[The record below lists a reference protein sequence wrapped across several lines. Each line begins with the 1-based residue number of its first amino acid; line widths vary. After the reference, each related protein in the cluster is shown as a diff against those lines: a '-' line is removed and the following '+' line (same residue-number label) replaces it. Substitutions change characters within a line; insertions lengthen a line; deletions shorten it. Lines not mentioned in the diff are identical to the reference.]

1 MRIRFAASVLL
12 FSMAL
17 AAPAN
22 AQSSGAGDALDQIMF
37 APPGFPNGNYSAAA
51 LGLAPEISVADVL
64 RNLIA
69 AQTQSPPM
77 SSSSSAMVFVFDTQ
91 SGMPRRASNSFGP
104 LFAERALTNGKGVLN
119 IAANFQQFA
128 WKSYEGSNLRND
140 DSGLYWGHF
149 DYDGAGSGYVGVCRM
164 DMNTSVF
171 SVSASYGITDRID
184 VGVSVPFVR
193 TSVDGSNEFVD
204 YQQITDDFALV
215 PTFDRLG
222 VYRAEGTT
230 SGLGDLLVRG
240 KFSLWSNGPTSV
252 AAAAELR
259 LPTGDLEDM
268 RGTGEFQTRLG
279 AYASHE
285 ARTVAP
291 HANLSYAFGSDALPD
306 ELSYVVGSDFPVHD
320 RLTLSADVIGRFMT
334 GVTSFRQGT
343 VFADAL
349 TINGRNVQLANFNV
363 EEVNWNTLVAATG
376 AKVRIGGSTL
386 LTGNLLFPMNDNGL
400 AHGVTATIG
409 IERIIGR

>member
-1 MRIRFAASVLL
+1 MRIRRLAPCFLL
-12 FSMAL
+12 CAAL
-17 AAPAN
+17 AAPVQ

-51 LGLAPEISVADVL
+51 LGLPPDVSVADVL

-91 SGMPRRASNSFGP
+91 SGLPRRASNSFGP
-104 LFAERALTNGKGVLN
+104 LFAERALTNGKGVISL
-119 IAANFQQFA
+119 AATFQQFA
-128 WKSYEGSNLRND
+128 WKSYEGSNLRNGD
-140 DSGLYWGHF
+140 DGLYWGHF
-149 DYDGAGSGYVGVCRM
+149 DYDGLGSGYVGVCRM
-164 DMNTSVF
+164 DMNTSMF
-171 SVSASYGITDRID
+171 SVSASYGLTDRID

-204 YQQITDDFALV
+204 YAAVDDFAIV

-230 SGLGDLLVRG
+230 SGIGDLLVRG
-240 KFSLWSNGPTSV
+240 KFSLWSNGPSSM
-252 AAAAELR
+252 AAAAEFR
-259 LPTGDLEDM
+259 LPTGDLQDM
-268 RGTGEFQTRLG
+268 RGTGEFQSRLG
-279 AYASHE
+279 AYVSHE

-291 HANLSYAFGSDALPD
+291 HANVSFAFGAD
-306 ELSYVVGSDFPVHD
+306 ELPNELAYVIGSDFPVHD
-320 RLTLSADVIGRFMT
+320 RLTMSADVIGRFMT

-363 EEVNWNTLVAATG
+363 EEVNWNTLVAAAG

-400 AHGVTATIG
+400 AHGVTAMIG
-409 IERIIGR
+409 IERILGR

>member
-17 AAPAN
+17 AVPAH

-91 SGMPRRASNSFGP
+91 SGLPRRASNSFGP

-119 IAANFQQFA
+119 IAANFHQFA

-149 DYDGAGSGYVGVCRM
+149 DYDGLGSGYVGVCRM

-184 VGVSVPFVR
+184 IGVSVPFVR
-193 TSVDGSNEFVD
+193 TKVDGSNEFVD
-204 YQQITDDFALV
+204 YQQLTDDFALV

-268 RGTGEFQTRLG
+268 RGTGEMQTRLG

-291 HANLSYAFGSDALPD
+291 HANVSYAFGSDALPN
-306 ELSYVVGSDFPVHD
+306 ELNYVVGSDFPIHD
-320 RLTLSADVIGRFMT
+320 RLTMSADVIGRFMT

-343 VFADAL
+343 VFGDAL